1 MKTDIIVQTAK
12 KVIQDLG
19 LLNRIDYLKE
29 YTSILQKERYTENYL
44 RKYILNL
51 AIEQPQMNYLFIE
64 KVLKQINL
72 LLL

>member
-12 KVIQDLG
+12 KVIHDLG